1 MRKRPEK
8 PATPLT
14 RDPSRTERI
23 TGAKMVIIE
32 CAAAALIA
40 IALGI
45 LIDADTRDTRI
56 RVTPEADTQS
66 LHTRMAAEVLSA
78 GYSGR

>member
-1 MRKRPEK
+1 V
-8 PATPLT
+8 
-14 RDPSRTERI
+14 
-23 TGAKMVIIE
+23 VIIE

-56 RVTPEADTQS
+56 RVSSQDDAQS
-66 LHTRMAAEVLSA
+66 LHARMTSEVLSA

>member
-1 MRKRPEK
+1 M
-8 PATPLT
+8 
-14 RDPSRTERI
+14 I
-23 TGAKMVIIE
+23 IIE

-45 LIDADTRDTRI
+45 MIDADTRDTRI
-56 RVTPEADTQS
+56 RVSPQDDAQS
-66 LHTRMAAEVLSA
+66 LHTRMSNEVLTA